1 MSKLNTG
8 FHRHWP
14 LVTALFVLWITILLL
29 LVVSFKLNQGHFVYG
44 LDDAY
49 IHMSIAK
56 NFALH
61 GVWGVTPYG
70 FSSSSSSLLWT
81 LLLSFFYYV
90 TGVNSLT
97 PFILN
102 IILGT
107 ITIFMVYNILRFY
120 KILPIYNLM
129 VLLGVIFFTPIP
141 YLIFIGMEHILQ
153 IILVIAF
160 VYLSVQILTSS
171 NIKPLNYYLLLILA
185 VPLAMFRYESL
196 ILIFFISFLF
206 ILKKKFTYSFSI
218 IVLAIIP
225 LTVYGVISVLNGWS
239 FIPNSLILKSSFMN
253 IIFNTSLNNLPNA
266 IYSSIIPNRFSLLI
280 ADLAA
285 YISALLALYFS
296 VFLFKK
302 IKTIWNAPT
311 IWLTIIGTLIFI
323 QLLFIYNDMLS
334 GYTSRYSSYL
344 VVLWLIAI
352 TIGVNDYLPQKLS
365 FKFNK
370 KSIPKYYLITIF
382 IILLSSP
389 LAFNFDLSIAQ
400 PQYTNNIYEQQY
412 QMASF
417 LKEYYPNGS
426 IAANDIGAINYFTNI
441 ECLDL
446 FGLGSNDVNK
456 NMFNAQELNNLSN
469 EHHVEIAI
477 IYDQWNIPSNWIKV
491 GEWTTPHSVILGN
504 DTVSF
509 YATSPQYEAE
519 LIENLKSFSPQ
530 LPKDIKQSGLYTNK

>member
-1 MSKLNTG
+1 
-8 FHRHWP
+8 
-14 LVTALFVLWITILLL
+14 
-29 LVVSFKLNQGHFVYG
+29 
-44 LDDAY
+44 
-49 IHMSIAK
+49 
-56 NFALH
+56 
-61 GVWGVTPYG
+61 
-70 FSSSSSSLLWT
+70 
-81 LLLSFFYYV
+81 
-90 TGVNSLT
+90 
-97 PFILN
+97 
-102 IILGT
+102 
-107 ITIFMVYNILRFY
+107 
-120 KILPIYNLM
+120 
-129 VLLGVIFFTPIP
+129 
-141 YLIFIGMEHILQ
+141 
-153 IILVIAF
+153 
-160 VYLSVQILTSS
+160 
-171 NIKPLNYYLLLILA
+171 
-185 VPLAMFRYESL
+185 
-196 ILIFFISFLF
+196 
-206 ILKKKFTYSFSI
+206 
-218 IVLAIIP
+218 
-225 LTVYGVISVLNGWS
+225 
-239 FIPNSLILKSSFMN
+239 
-253 IIFNTSLNNLPNA
+253 
-266 IYSSIIPNRFSLLI
+266 
-280 ADLAA
+280 
-285 YISALLALYFS
+285 
-296 VFLFKK
+296 
-302 IKTIWNAPT
+302 
-311 IWLTIIGTLIFI
+311 
-323 QLLFIYNDMLS
+323 
-334 GYTSRYSSYL
+334 

-456 NMFNAQELNNLSN
+456 NMFNVQELNNLSN